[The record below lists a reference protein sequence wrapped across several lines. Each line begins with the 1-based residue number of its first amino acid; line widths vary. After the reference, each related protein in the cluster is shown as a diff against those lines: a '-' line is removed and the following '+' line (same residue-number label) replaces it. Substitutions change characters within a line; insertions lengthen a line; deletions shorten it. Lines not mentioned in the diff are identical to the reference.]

1 MTLPSQLFTVRDI
14 TWLFGCL
21 YVVCFTENK
30 TATGSSPGLTV
41 VPPTSYQIPRHCSR
55 IASKLCSNIGY
66 NFTQMPN
73 HFKQQNQV
81 EVEYEL
87 SQFTPMIQS
96 NCSPMLRVFLCSLY
110 FPPCTDDPQLIT
122 LPCRYVCQK
131 ARRDCKLWIER
142 SGLKWPYKFECS
154 SFPEPSKLAC
164 MAEDSTITQGKK
176 AGLPLIVS
184 LINSI
189 LNT

>member
-14 TWLFGCL
+14 TCLFGCL

-96 NCSPMLRVFLCSLY
+96 NCSPVLRVFLCSLY

-122 LPCRYVCQK
+122 LPCRYICQK

-184 LINSI
+184 LIISI
-189 LNT
+189 LST